1 MLKKIFLV
9 ILASLILLPGAV
21 FSEDVIKTESTNTST
36 STSTLD
42 SSTKLTSPPPS
53 AIAPSLSNSA
63 SDSCLIA
70 LSAGLQT
77 QVLGISGGSSRIDYH
92 CRMHKDSK
100 LLRDLG
106 LKVGS
111 VARLCQDEKIFT
123 SLWQAGSYC
132 PYEGLVG
139 SMAKEA
145 WLANPDKIPGA
156 TTGKKEEWSD
166 EKKSTATGLGAVGG
180 MLLALLFIF

>member
-1 MLKKIFLV
+1 MLRKIFLV
-9 ILASLILLPGAV
+9 ILVSLILPIAA
-21 FSEDVIKTESTNTST
+21 FSEDVIRTESNNNNTNVST
-36 STSTLD
+36 IDSTTR
-42 SSTKLTSPPPS
+42 LTSPPPS
-53 AIAPSLSNSA
+53 AIAPNLSNTV

-77 QVLGISGGSSRIDYH
+77 QVLGVSGGSSRIDYH

-111 VARLCQDEKIFT
+111 VARLCQDEQIF
-123 SLWQAGSYC
+123 SALWQAGSYC

-139 SMAKEA
+139 QMAKEA

-156 TTGKKEEWSD
+156 TPGKKEEWSD
-166 EKKSTATGLGAVGG
+166 EKKSTVTGFGAVGS
-180 MLLALLFIF
+180 MLLALLFVF